1 MELTQPI
8 RFEWAQVPD
17 DVWNCSPFHVDGL
30 HTDVAQRVLSGVAAA
45 RASSGPSPL
54 GIAIQGAR
62 GAGKTH
68 MLGWIREQV
77 QSNDGFFFLIS
88 LLDGAKFWE
97 STMLSV
103 LDGLL
108 RESDG
113 RECQLKTLLR
123 RLCSVVGLSGA
134 VQGAIAGDLKLS
146 PGDLSL
152 FVASLRRYNRAVGV
166 ACQDTARALVLF
178 ASPDQALQDMGYNYL
193 QSMEESEAGDRAAWG
208 MQRGAKPAQL
218 LVKEVSDLLALVGPS
233 LIAVDQI
240 DTLIA
245 QSLNMADGDAV
256 HGDGRRYLL
265 IDQIADGLM
274 GLRQVTRR
282 TITVVACLAESWTLI
297 RRHAVDTVP
306 DRFVE
311 ALQLENIPTAEIGRA
326 LIAKRLTAQYRE
338 IGFNPPY
345 STWPILPSA
354 FEEAMD
360 FTPRGLMKRVASHI
374 DGCLRQGRMEELA
387 HLTDYADPLSQEE
400 LEGVSDPGAAVSSE
414 ADLSA
419 LDQRFASLKKIVDV
433 DPAFDDKTEDAIVPG
448 LLYAGLAALIEETK
462 DSGRVLFQDSPAGG
476 KIVLHAR
483 LREDLD
489 ETTED
494 ETHWAFR
501 AVASEHPVSALN
513 RLRGACTAAGL
524 HHGMAKRKL
533 HLLRNLPWSGGK
545 KTQEALAAFEAA
557 GGVHLRLEADDLK
570 VFAALKD
577 MLAEQDVNLTAW
589 LRVRRP
595 ASSTKLFREVFGDE
609 FSQGRTPAPPP
620 PISQDPAV
628 SRPAAPDAIRSTVGE
643 SQAVAPLILG
653 DLTIALES
661 LRKHTAIF
669 AGSGSGKTVLIRRLV
684 EECAL
689 RGVSAI
695 VLDPNNDLA
704 RLGDPWPA
712 APANWSE
719 ADKAKASAYIEET
732 DVVIWTPRREAGR
745 PLSFK
750 PLPDFRSVLADPDE
764 FNLAIDAAVA
774 TLAPRGKVDGEISKA
789 VQGRAVLR
797 EALHRFARAGGSD
810 LRKFI
815 GMLAELPTGI
825 STLSKAEKLAAEM
838 ADNLTAAMVNDPLFG
853 GEGRP
858 VDPGD
863 LLTPA
868 GGKRARIS
876 VISFIGLPSDDQRQ
890 SFVNQLQMA
899 LFAWIKEHPAGERPL
914 GGLFVMDEAQTLAP
928 SGAMTPCTHSTLA
941 LASQARKYGLGLVF
955 ATQAPKGLHNRIPG
969 NAATQF
975 FGFLNSPIQ
984 IAAAREMAQAKGSD
998 VLDISRLTSG
1008 QFYASGEG
1016 TAFCKVQAPMCL
1028 SHHPTSP
1035 LTTEEVLA
1043 RAKGHR

>member
-17 DVWNCSPFHVDGL
+17 DVWNSSPFHVDGL
-30 HTDVAQRVLSGVAAA
+30 HSDVAQRVLSGVAAA
-45 RASSGPSPL
+45 RGSRGPSPL

-77 QSNDGFFFLIS
+77 QANDGYFFLIS
-88 LLDGAKFWE
+88 LLDGSSFWE
-97 STMLSV
+97 STMLSI
-103 LDGLL
+103 LDGML
-108 RESDG
+108 RESDD
-113 RECQLKTLLR
+113 RECQLKTFLR
-123 RLCSVVGLSGA
+123 RLSSKVGLSGA

-146 PGDLSL
+146 PDDVSM
-152 FVASLRRYNRAVGV
+152 FVANLRRFDRAVGI
-166 ACQDTARALVLF
+166 ACQDTVRALVLF
-178 ASPDQALQDMGYNYL
+178 ASPDQALQDIGYNYL
-193 QSMEESEAGDRAAWG
+193 LSMEESEAGDRGGWG
-208 MQRGAKPAQL
+208 MQRAAKPAQL
-218 LVKEVSDLLALVGPS
+218 LVKEVSELMALTGPS

-245 QSLNMADGDAV
+245 QSLNTAHDDVV
-256 HGDGRRYLL
+256 HADGRRYLV
-265 IDQIADGLM
+265 IDQIAGGLM
-274 GLRQVTRR
+274 GLREVTKR
-282 TITVVACLAESWTLI
+282 TITVVACLAESWILI
-297 RRHAVDTVP
+297 KHHAVDTMP

-326 LIAKRLTAQYRE
+326 LIAKRLMAQYRE
-338 IGFNPPY
+338 IGFSPSYP
-345 STWPILPSA
+345 TWPVLPSA
-354 FEEAMD
+354 FEEAVD

-374 DGCLRQGRMEELA
+374 DHCLRHGRMEELV
-387 HLTDYADPLSQEE
+387 HLTDKPKPAPPR
-400 LEGVSDPGAAVSSE
+400 VAVSAS
-414 ADLSA
+414 ARTDLSA
-419 LDQRFASLKKIVDV
+419 LDQRFESLKKIVDV
-433 DPAFDDKTEDAIVPG
+433 EPAFDHKTEDAFVPV
-448 LLYAGLAALIEETK
+448 LLSAGLDAFIAETK
-462 DSGRVLFQDSPAGG
+462 DRGRVLFQDSPAGG
-476 KIVLHAR
+476 KVVLHAR

-489 ETTED
+489 EDTED
-494 ETHWAFR
+494 EMHWAFR
-501 AVASEHPVSALN
+501 GIACTHPVAALN
-513 RLRGACTAAGL
+513 RLRGACTSAGL
-524 HHGMAKRKL
+524 HQGIPKRKL
-533 HLLRNLPWSGGK
+533 YVLRNLPWSEGE
-545 KTQEALAAFEAA
+545 KTREALAAFNNA
-557 GGVHLRLEADDLK
+557 GGVHLGLEEDDLK

-577 MLAEQDVNLTAW
+577 MLAERDLNLADW
-589 LRVRRP
+589 LRARQP
-595 ASSTKLFREVFGDE
+595 ASSTRLFREVFGDA
-609 FSQGRTPAPPP
+609 FRRA
-620 PISQDPAV
+620 AV
-628 SRPAAPDAIRSTVGE
+628 AAPAASPAFPPRAKGQDAPSI
-643 SQAVAPLILG
+643 ALG
-653 DLTIALES
+653 DMNIGLES

-689 RGVSAI
+689 QGVSAI

-712 APANWSE
+712 PPANWSE
-719 ADKAKASAYIEET
+719 GDHAKAEEYIKNT
-732 DVVIWTPRREAGR
+732 DVVVWTPRREAGQ

-750 PLPDFRSVLADPDE
+750 PLPDFRTVIDDPDE

-774 TLAPRGKVDGEISKA
+774 TLAPRAKVDGEISKA

-797 EALHRFARAGGSD
+797 EALRSFAGNGGSN
-810 LRKFI
+810 LRRFI
-815 GMLAELPTGI
+815 GLLAELPSGI

-853 GEGRP
+853 GEGQA

-863 LLTPA
+863 LLTPSP
-868 GGKRARIS
+868 GKTARIS

-899 LFAWIKEHPAGERPL
+899 LFAWIKAHPAGDRPL

-941 LASQARKYGLGLVF
+941 LASQARKYGLGLAF

-984 IAAAREMAQAKGSD
+984 ITAAKEMAQAKGGE

-1016 TAFCKVQAPMCL
+1016 TAFQKIQAPMCL
-1028 SHHPTSP
+1028 SHHPKSP

-1043 RAKGHR
+1043 RARHR

>member
-17 DVWNCSPFHVDGL
+17 DVWSSSPFHVDGL
-30 HTDVAQRVLSGVAAA
+30 HTDVAQRILSSVGAA
-45 RASSGPSPL
+45 RSSRGPSPL
-54 GIAIQGAR
+54 GIAIQGQR
-62 GAGKTH
+62 GVGKTH

-77 QSNDGFFFLIS
+77 QKSDGYFFLIS
-88 LLDGAKFWE
+88 LLDGSTFWE
-97 STMLSV
+97 STMLSI

-108 RESDG
+108 RESES
-113 RECQLKTLLR
+113 RECQLKIFLR
-123 RLCSVVGLSGA
+123 RLSSALGLRGA

-146 PGDLSL
+146 PGDLGT
-152 FVASLRRYNRAVGV
+152 FIGSLRRHNRAIGV

-178 ASPDQALQDMGYNYL
+178 ASPDQALQDVGYNYL
-193 QSMEESEAGDRAAWG
+193 QSMADFEGEDRAAWG
-208 MQRGAKPAQL
+208 MQRTAKPAHL
-218 LVKEVSDLLALVGPS
+218 LVKELSELLALTGPS

-245 QSLNMADGDAV
+245 QSLNTPDGEAAHD
-256 HGDGRRYLL
+256 DGRRYLV

-274 GLRQVTRR
+274 GLRQVTKR
-282 TITVVACLAESWTLI
+282 TITVVACLAESWVLI
-297 RRHAVDTVP
+297 KRHAVDTMP

-311 ALQLENIPTAEIGRA
+311 ALQLENIPTAEIGRS

-338 IGFNPPY
+338 IGFKPPY
-345 STWPILPSA
+345 PTWPVLPSA
-354 FEEAMD
+354 FEEAVD

-374 DGCLRQGRMEELA
+374 DGCLRNGRMGELA
-387 HLTDYADPLSQEE
+387 HLTHQVEPRVAEVSVAAPLKA
-400 LEGVSDPGAAVSSE
+400 P
-414 ADLSA
+414 DLSA
-419 LDQRFASLKKIVDV
+419 LDQRFESLRKIIDV
-433 DPAFDDKTEDAIVPG
+433 DAAFDDKTEDAIIPD
-448 LLYAGLAALIEETK
+448 LLYAGLAAFIEETK
-462 DSGRVLFQDSPAGG
+462 DSGRVFFQDSAAGG

-489 ETTED
+489 EDTED

-501 AVASEHPVSALN
+501 AIASKHPIAALN

-524 HHGMAKRKL
+524 HHGMPKRKL
-533 HLLRNLPWSGGK
+533 HLLRNLPWSGGE
-545 KTQEALAAFEAA
+545 KTREALAAFDRA
-557 GGVHLRLEADDLK
+557 GGVQLRLEEDDLK

-577 MLAEQDVNLTAW
+577 MLAERDLNLTDW
-589 LRVRRP
+589 LRDRKP
-595 ASSTKLFREVFGDE
+595 ASSTRLFQTVFGDG
-609 FSQGRTPAPPP
+609 FHRATALSPSPPNIPPRAQSQTSTPIAP
-620 PISQDPAV
+620 
-628 SRPAAPDAIRSTVGE
+628 GE
-643 SQAVAPLILG
+643 VIALG
-653 DLTIALES
+653 DMTLELES
-661 LRKHTAIF
+661 LRKHIAVF

-704 RLGDPWPA
+704 RLGDAWPA
-712 APANWSE
+712 APTNWSE
-719 ADKAKASAYIEET
+719 SDQAKALTYIGNT
-732 DVVIWTPRREAGR
+732 DVVVWTPRREAGR

-750 PLPDFRSVLADPDE
+750 PLPDFRSVIDDPDE

-797 EALHRFARAGGSD
+797 EALRHFARPGGND

-815 GMLAELPTGI
+815 GLLAELPSGI

-853 GEGRP
+853 GEGQA

-868 GGKRARIS
+868 PGKTARIS

-984 IAAAREMAQAKGSD
+984 IAAAREMAQAKGSE

-1016 TAFCKVQAPMCL
+1016 TAFGKIQAPMCL
-1028 SHHPTSP
+1028 SYHPKSP
-1035 LTTEEVLA
+1035 LTTEEVIA
-1043 RAKGHR
+1043 RAKPLR